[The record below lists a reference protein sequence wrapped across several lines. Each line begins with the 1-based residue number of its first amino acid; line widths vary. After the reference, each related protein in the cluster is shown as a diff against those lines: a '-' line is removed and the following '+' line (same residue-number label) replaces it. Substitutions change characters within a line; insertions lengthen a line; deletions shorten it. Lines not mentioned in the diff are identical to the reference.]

1 MFEICL
7 FIYYFAIFQE
17 SMVIIMRK
25 DTTFTFHPSH
35 FSRFLLL
42 CCILFSM
49 ATFDGFSQHVPD
61 RTITGIV
68 VDENGDPLPGAHVKQ
83 VSTMEGESIASVAAD
98 MNGHFRLTLSGGA
111 KELEV
116 SFIGYDT
123 QIVPL
128 TDEGSYRI
136 PLQPSSEL
144 LEEVVVTGYQTLSRE
159 RATGAFSKLST
170 EKLELKR
177 PNSLSNLLEGEIAGY
192 NRGLLRGTTSMNGM
206 TTPLYVIDGFPVE
219 NTRYTSSGSLV
230 ENLPDLN
237 MEDIESITV
246 LKDAAAASIYGA
258 RAANGVIVITTKKA
272 TRGQTNISFSSS
284 LTVTPYYYHT
294 GNLAD
299 AASMI
304 DIEREWATNNPNL
317 QNADAATYA
326 SSILSRAVYPSNGI
340 RTILKGYA
348 GELAQTEVD
357 ARLNELA
364 SMGYRYYDDVE
375 KYTKRNPFSQ
385 QYNLSIS
392 KAVERNQ
399 FSASVTYR
407 NNKLSDIYSQ
417 NESVGLNILNSTQ
430 ITDRI
435 SLDVGTYLNFGNGT
449 TQTYSALSPGYSYLP
464 YNYLRNDD
472 GSNFTSV
479 IADRTS
485 ESYQQTLAQYGLYNM
500 DITPLDEIGMNRRKN
515 KDISSRSYGKLTI
528 QVAPWLKYTPQFQY
542 EYGTF
547 RTNQLSDQNSISVR
561 SRVNSFASL
570 NNGNVVYNLPYG
582 HIYNTEDQYT
592 NAYNFRQ
599 QLDFNK
605 TFDDKHD
612 VIAIVG
618 TETRHT
624 KIEYTSNNLYN
635 YDPDMLSYTA
645 VNGNALSSVSS
656 ILGGNSWSNNNM
668 TTQREIV
675 NRFVSIYGNAGYT
688 YDERYTAT
696 ASLRWDRSN
705 LWGTSSKYQNKPLW
719 SVGGSWNI
727 FRENFFDVAW
737 VNALK
742 VRGSYG
748 IGGNIAKDSAPYM
761 TAAYYNNYNVGG
773 LYGSVVTRPNPSLSW
788 EKTTTTNIGVDFS
801 LLRNRVNGSIDF
813 YNKQGKD
820 LLANTMGVPTE
831 GFGYNT
837 YSINNGEMR
846 NRGVEVSLSG
856 DVIRSQDFAW
866 NASFIYGHNKNKV
879 TYVNVE
885 APIYILQL
893 DYPEAYPRIGNPY
906 NAIYAYQWAGLS
918 DRGIPQ
924 VYDSEGNITTS
935 NPSELDAIIYAGSTV
950 PTHSGSFG
958 STFSYKNLELS
969 FLLTYETGHKAR
981 NTFLPML
988 GSAYSSAAGGYITS
1002 LGSAVN
1008 AAIEDRWKQAGDEAH
1023 TDIPRVVFAE
1033 SPDYLY
1039 DSGMIY
1045 QYADINVLDM
1055 GNVRFS
1061 NIALAYR
1068 LPASLCQKL
1077 QLRNAR
1083 VQFNVENAY
1092 TFARSKDAKY
1102 MMGGYTAPNFVCGLY
1117 LNF

>member
-1 MFEICL
+1 MG
-7 FIYYFAIFQE
+7 
-17 SMVIIMRK
+17 K
-25 DTTFTFHPSH
+25 DASYTFNRSH
-35 FSRFLLL
+35 FLRFLLL
-42 CCILFSM
+42 FGILFSI
-49 ATFDGFSQHVPD
+49 ATVDVFSQYIRD
-61 RTITGIV
+61 RTIFGIV
-68 VDENGDPLPGAHVKQ
+68 ADENGDPLPGAHVKQ
-83 VSTMEGESIASVAAD
+83 VPTTEGESIASVAAD
-98 MNGHFRLTLSGGA
+98 INGHFRLTLSGNA
-111 KELEV
+111 KQLEV
-116 SFIGYDT
+116 SFIGYNT
-123 QIVPL
+123 KIVQL
-128 TDEGSYRI
+128 ADDESYKI
-136 PLQPSSEL
+136 TMQPSSEL

-192 NRGLLRGTTSMNGM
+192 NRGLIRGTTSMNGM

-219 NTRYTSSGSLV
+219 NTLYTSGGTLV

-272 TRGQTNISFSSS
+272 TRGQTNISFSST
-284 LTVTPYYYHT
+284 LTITPYYYYT

-299 AASMI
+299 AATMV
-304 DIEREWATNNPNL
+304 DIEREWAASNPNL
-317 QNADAATYA
+317 QNPDAATYA
-326 SSILSRAVYPSNGI
+326 ASILSRAVYPSDGI

-348 GELAQTEVD
+348 GQLSQSEVD

-364 SMGYRYYDDVE
+364 SRGYRYYDDVE
-375 KYTKRNPFSQ
+375 KYTKRNPVSQ
-385 QYNLSIS
+385 QYNLSVS
-392 KAVERNQ
+392 KAVDKNQ

-407 NNKLSDIYSQ
+407 NNKLSDVYSH
-417 NESVGLNILNSTQ
+417 NESVGANILNSTQ
-430 ITDRI
+430 ITDWI
-435 SLDVGTYLNFGNGT
+435 SLDIGTYLNFGKGD

-464 YNYLRNDD
+464 YNYLKNDD

-485 ESYQQTLAQYGLYNM
+485 ESYQNTLSQYGLYNM
-500 DITPLDEIGMNRRKN
+500 DITPLDEISMNIRKS
-515 KDISSRSYGKLTI
+515 KETSSRSYGKLTI
-528 QVAPWLKYTPQFQY
+528 QIVPWLKYTPQFQY
-542 EYGTF
+542 EYGMF

-561 SRVNSFASL
+561 SRINSFASL

-582 HIYNTEDQYT
+582 HIYYTEDQYT

-605 TFDDKHD
+605 TFNGKHD
-612 VIAIVG
+612 VTAIVG
-618 TETRHT
+618 SETRHT
-624 KIEYTSNNLYN
+624 KIEFTSNNLYN

-656 ILGGNSWSNNNM
+656 ILGGNTWSNNNM

-705 LWGTSSKYQNKPLW
+705 LWGTNSKYQNKPLW

-727 FRENFFDVAW
+727 YRESFFDISW

-742 VRGSYG
+742 ARGSYG

-761 TAAYYNNYNVGG
+761 TARYANNYNVGG
-773 LYGSVVTRPNPSLSW
+773 LYGSVATRPNPELSW
-788 EKTTTTNIGVDFS
+788 EKTTTANVGVDFA
-801 LLRNRVNGSIDF
+801 LFRNRLNGSVDF
-813 YNKQGKD
+813 YDKQGKD

-837 YSINNGEMR
+837 YTINNGEMR
-846 NRGVEVSLSG
+846 NRGVEVFLSG

-866 NASFIYGHNKNKV
+866 NASFIYSRNKNKV
-879 TYVNVE
+879 TYVNVK
-885 APIYILQL
+885 APVYILQL

-906 NAIYAYQWAGLS
+906 NAIYAYKWAGLS
-918 DRGIPQ
+918 DKGIPQ
-924 VYDSEGNITTS
+924 VYDSDGNATTS
-935 NPSELDAIIYAGSTV
+935 NPSTLDAIVYAGSTV
-950 PTHSGSFG
+950 PVHSGSLG
-958 STFSYKNLELS
+958 STFRYKNLELS
-969 FLLTYETGHKAR
+969 FLFVYESGHKLR

-988 GSAYSSAAGGYITS
+988 GSSYSGAVGSYITS

-1008 AAIEDRWKQAGDEAH
+1008 SAIGNRWKQAGDEAY
-1023 TDIPRVVFAE
+1023 TNIPRTVFAE

-1045 QYADINVLDM
+1045 SYADINVLDM
-1055 GNVRFS
+1055 SNIRLS

-1068 LPASLCQKL
+1068 LPAPLCQKL
-1077 QLRNAR
+1077 RLKNAR
-1083 VQFNVENAY
+1083 LQFNVENAY

-1102 MMGGYTAPNFVCGLY
+1102 MMGGFTAPNFVCGLY

>member
-1 MFEICL
+1 ML
-7 FIYYFAIFQE
+7 
-17 SMVIIMRK
+17 VIMGK
-25 DTTFTFHPSH
+25 NAFYTFNQSH
-35 FSRFLLL
+35 SLPFLLL
-42 CCILFSM
+42 FGILFSIS
-49 ATFDGFSQHVPD
+49 AVDAFSQHVYD
-61 RTITGIV
+61 RTIFGIV
-68 VDENGDPLPGAHVKQ
+68 VDENGDPLPSAHVKQ
-83 VSTMEGESIASVAAD
+83 VSTTEGESIASVAAD
-98 MNGHFRLTLSGGA
+98 INGHFRLTLSGGT
-111 KELEV
+111 KQLEV
-116 SFIGYDT
+116 SFIGYDIK
-123 QIVPL
+123 IVQL
-128 TDEGSYRI
+128 TGDENYRI
-136 PLQPSSEL
+136 TMQPSSEL

-159 RATGAFSKLST
+159 RATGAFSKLNT

-192 NRGLLRGTTSMNGM
+192 NRGLIRGTTSMNGM

-219 NTRYTSSGSLV
+219 NTRYTSSGSLE

-272 TRGQTNISFSSS
+272 MRGQTNISFSSS
-284 LTVTPYYYHT
+284 LTITPYYYYT

-299 AASMI
+299 AATI
-304 DIEREWATNNPNL
+304 VDIEREWAANNPNL
-317 QNADAATYA
+317 QSPDAAAYA
-326 SSILSRAVYPSNGI
+326 ASILSRAVYPSDGI

-348 GELAQTEVD
+348 GQLSQSEVD

-364 SMGYRYYDDVE
+364 SRGYRYYDDVE
-375 KYTKRNPFSQ
+375 KYTKRNPISQ
-385 QYNLSIS
+385 QYNLSVS
-392 KAVERNQ
+392 KAVDKNQ

-407 NNKLSDIYSQ
+407 NSKLSDVYSH
-417 NESVGLNILNSTQ
+417 NESVGANILNSTQ
-430 ITDRI
+430 ITDWI
-435 SLDVGTYLNFGNGT
+435 SLDIGTYLNFGKGD
-449 TQTYSALSPGYSYLP
+449 TQTYSVLSPGYSYLP
-464 YNYLRNDD
+464 YNYLKNDD

-485 ESYQQTLAQYGLYNM
+485 ESYQNTLSQYGLYNM
-500 DITPLDEIGMNRRKN
+500 DITPLDEISMNIRKS

-528 QVAPWLKYTPQFQY
+528 QIAPWLKYIPQFQY

-547 RTNQLSDQNSISVR
+547 RTNQLSDQKSISVR
-561 SRVNSFASL
+561 SRINSFASL

-582 HIYNTEDQYT
+582 HIYYTEDQYT
-592 NAYNFRQ
+592 SAYNFRQ
-599 QLDFNK
+599 QLDFSK
-605 TFDDKHD
+605 TFDAKHD
-612 VIAIVG
+612 VIAILG
-618 TETRHT
+618 SETRHT

-645 VNGNALSSVSS
+645 VNGNTLSSVSS
-656 ILGGNSWSNNNM
+656 ILGGNTWSNNNM

-705 LWGTSSKYQNKPLW
+705 LWGTNSKYQNKPLW

-727 FRENFFDVAW
+727 YRESFFDTSW

-742 VRGSYG
+742 IRGSYG

-773 LYGSVVTRPNPSLSW
+773 LYGSVATRPNPELSW
-788 EKTTTTNIGVDFS
+788 EKTTTTNIGIDFS
-801 LLRNRVNGSIDF
+801 LFRNRLSGSIDF

-837 YSINNGEMR
+837 YTINNGEMR
-846 NRGVEVSLSG
+846 NRGLEVSLSG
-856 DVIRSQDFAW
+856 DIIRSQDFAW
-866 NASFIYGHNKNKV
+866 NASFIYSHNKNKV

-885 APIYILQL
+885 APVYILQL
-893 DYPEAYPRIGNPY
+893 DYPEAYPRIRNPY

-918 DRGIPQ
+918 DKGIPR
-924 VYDSEGNITTS
+924 VYDSKGNITTS

-969 FLLTYETGHKAR
+969 FLLVYETGHKAR
-981 NTFLPML
+981 NTFFPML
-988 GSAYSSAAGGYITS
+988 GSTYSGAAGGYITS

-1008 AAIEDRWKQAGDEAH
+1008 SAIENRWRQAGDEAH

-1039 DSGMIY
+1039 DSEMIY
-1045 QYADINVLDM
+1045 RYADINVLDM
-1055 GNVRFS
+1055 SNVRLS

-1068 LPASLCQKL
+1068 LPAPLCQKL
-1077 QLRNAR
+1077 RLKNAR
-1083 VQFNVENAY
+1083 LQFNVENAY

-1102 MMGGYTAPNFVCGLY
+1102 MMSGYTAPNFVCGLY